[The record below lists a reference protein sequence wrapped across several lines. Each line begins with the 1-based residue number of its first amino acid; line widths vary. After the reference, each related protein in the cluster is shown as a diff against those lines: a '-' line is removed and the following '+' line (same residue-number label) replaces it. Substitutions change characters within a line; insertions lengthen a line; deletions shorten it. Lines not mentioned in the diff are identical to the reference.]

1 MENYGRG
8 GQQSLRR
15 SYLVLILR
23 LLPIQ
28 GLLPMGIYR
37 FGDFELNENSRA
49 LRLAGSEIE
58 VQPLV
63 FDFLAILLRHQ
74 DRALSKDELLETL
87 WPGVTVTEASLQ
99 RVASLARS
107 ILRQGGMETALRN
120 LPRFGYRIC
129 LDQLAASENGP
140 ARADGGDK
148 LSSPGSA
155 ILSARTAVAGRKWH
169 EAATSFAK
177 ADAVGELLTADLEE
191 WALALECMGRPAE
204 AIPLLARAVTEY
216 GVAGERLRAASPAIT
231 LAKIHLERGEL
242 AVAKGWHK
250 RAAQLIDTAADSR
263 EHGLW
268 CWMGA
273 RIMGAEA
280 EPEQALAF
288 AEQAFEVG
296 RQLEDPVVES
306 LGLIYRGF
314 FKLCLGETKSGQ
326 EDQDFAAALGLSSD
340 VDPIVGGILYCNI
353 LWACRNFGDW
363 SRANQWTFG
372 YEDWCRGH
380 GLEDLSG
387 SCRLHRA
394 EVLGVHGTLKEAE
407 ALVRAAL
414 DQLALD
420 APWATGDAL
429 RVLGDIHLAA
439 GDFAEAETAYR
450 ASHAAGWDPQP
461 GLALLQLEQGQAEA
475 AFSALER
482 SLAGNGW
489 PTLQRRGTVLA
500 TLAKVAARTDRRER
514 AKEVIVELETQP
526 QRWPMASIR
535 ALTAEAKA
543 ELLIQEERLTEAA
556 RELQAACSRWS
567 EVGSPINVA
576 DARLSLAA
584 LLIQLGD
591 RTGAELE
598 LGTALAAAKKVDS
611 ARLMRRCEELEGLL
625 AGTQKIATGIV
636 QALRA

>member
-1 MENYGRG
+1 
-8 GQQSLRR
+8 
-15 SYLVLILR
+15 
-23 LLPIQ
+23 
-28 GLLPMGIYR
+28 MGVYS
-37 FGDFELNENSRA
+37 FGDFELNEESRT
-49 LRLAGSEIE
+49 LRLTGREIE

-63 FDFLAILLRHQ
+63 FDFLAVLLRYR
-74 DRALSKDELLETL
+74 DRALSKEELLETL

-99 RVASLARS
+99 RVASLART
-107 ILRQGGMETALRN
+107 ILRQGGMETAMRN

-129 LDQLAASENGP
+129 LDRPASSNPNSSPVDPGAVIAGSQILR
-140 ARADGGDK
+140 ARA
-148 LSSPGSA
+148 A
-155 ILSARTAVAGRKWH
+155 ATARKWQEAVACFV
-169 EAATSFAK
+169 E
-177 ADAVGELLTADLEE
+177 ADAQQQVLTADLEE
-191 WALALECMGRPAE
+191 WALALECMGRPSE
-204 AIPLLARAVTEY
+204 AIPQLTRAVAAHSA
-216 GVAGERLRAASPAIT
+216 AGDRLRAASPAIT
-231 LAKIHLERGEL
+231 LARIHLERGEL
-242 AVAKGWHK
+242 PVAKGWHK
-250 RAAQLIDTAADSR
+250 RAAQLIDAATDSR

-280 EPEQALAF
+280 QPEQALAL

-296 RQLEDPVVES
+296 KHLEDPVVES

-314 FKLCLGETKSGQ
+314 FKLCLGETKAGE

-340 VDPIVGGILYCNI
+340 IDPIVGGILYCNI
-353 LWACRNFGDW
+353 LWACRSSGDW
-363 SRANQWTFG
+363 ARANQWTLG
-372 YEDWCRGH
+372 YERWCKGH
-380 GLEDLSG
+380 GLDDLSG

-407 ALVRAAL
+407 ALVRAAI

-439 GDFAEAETAYR
+439 GDLSEAEVAYR

-461 GLALLQLEQGQAEA
+461 GLALLQLELGQSEA
-475 AFSALER
+475 AFAALER
-482 SLAGNGW
+482 SLVGSSW
-489 PTLQRRGTVLA
+489 PTLQRKGLILA
-500 TLAKVAARTDRRER
+500 TLAKVAARTGRPER
-514 AKEVIVELETQP
+514 AKEVIAELESQP

-543 ELLIQEERLTEAA
+543 ELFSREDRLADAA
-556 RELQAACSRWS
+556 RELQIACSRWS
-567 EVGSPINVA
+567 EIGSPIGAA

-598 LGTALAAAKKVDS
+598 LGTALAAARKVGS
-611 ARLMRRCEELEGLL
+611 SRLMRRHDELKRLL
-625 AGTQKIATGIV
+625 ADVQKEPLDSA
-636 QALRA
+636 

>member
-1 MENYGRG
+1 
-8 GQQSLRR
+8 
-15 SYLVLILR
+15 
-23 LLPIQ
+23 
-28 GLLPMGIYR
+28 MGTYC
-37 FGDFELNENSRA
+37 FGDFELNEDSRA

-58 VQPLV
+58 TQPLV
-63 FDFLAILLRHQ
+63 FDFLAILLRHR
-74 DRALSKDELLETL
+74 DRAMSKDELFDTL

-129 LDQLAASENGP
+129 IDQPAASENGAAAGAGNP
-140 ARADGGDK
+140 
-148 LSSPGSA
+148 SSPGSP
-155 ILSARTAVAGRKWH
+155 ILSARAAVAARKWH
-169 EAATSFAK
+169 EAATAFAE
-177 ADAVGELLTADLEE
+177 ADAADELLTADLEE

-204 AIPLLARAVTEY
+204 AIPFLTRAATEY

-231 LAKIHLERGEL
+231 LARIHLERGEL
-242 AVAKGWHK
+242 AVAKGWHM
-250 RAAQLIDTAADSR
+250 RAAQLIGTAAESR

-280 EPEQALAF
+280 EPRLALAL

-296 RQLEDPVVES
+296 RHLDDPVVES

-363 SRANQWTFG
+363 TRANQWTLG

-380 GLEDLSG
+380 GLEDMSG

-394 EVLGVHGTLKEAE
+394 EVLGIHGTLKEAE
-407 ALVRAAL
+407 ALVRTAL
-414 DQLALD
+414 EQLALD

-482 SLAGNGW
+482 SLVGNGW
-489 PTLQRRGTVLA
+489 PTLQRRALVLA
-500 TLAKVAARTDRRER
+500 TLAKVAARTDRLER
-514 AKEVIVELETQP
+514 AKAVIAELESDP
-526 QRWPMASIR
+526 QRWPIASIR

-543 ELLIQEERLTEAA
+543 ELFIRENRLAEAV
-556 RELQAACSRWS
+556 RELQIACSRWN
-567 EVGSPINVA
+567 EIGSPINVA

-584 LLIQLGD
+584 LLMQLGD

-598 LGTALAAAKKVDS
+598 LGTVVSIATKVDS
-611 ARLMRRCEELEGLL
+611 PRLMRRYEELMALL
-625 AGTQKIATGIV
+625 AGA
-636 QALRA
+636 QAAAVAGA

>member
-1 MENYGRG
+1 
-8 GQQSLRR
+8 
-15 SYLVLILR
+15 
-23 LLPIQ
+23 
-28 GLLPMGIYR
+28 MGVYC
-37 FGDFELNENSRA
+37 FGNFVLNEDSRG
-49 LRLAGSEIE
+49 LRLADREID

-74 DRALSKDELLETL
+74 NRALSKDELLETL

-107 ILRQGGMETALRN
+107 VLRQGSMETALRN

-129 LDQLAASENGP
+129 LDPPTVSDRSTSPVDPGAAP
-140 ARADGGDK
+140 
-148 LSSPGSA
+148 SSPGSQ
-155 ILSARTAVAGRKWH
+155 ILRARTAATARKWQ
-169 EAATSFAK
+169 EAATLFAE
-177 ADAVGELLTADLEE
+177 ADAAQQLLTADLEE

-204 AIPLLARAVTEY
+204 AIPLLTRAVAAYNT
-216 GVAGERLRAASPAIT
+216 AGQRLRAASPAIT
-231 LAKIHLERGEL
+231 LARIHLERGEL

-250 RAAQLIDTAADSR
+250 RAAQLIDTATDSR
-263 EHGLW
+263 EQGLW

-280 EPEQALAF
+280 EPEQALAL

-296 RQLEDPVVES
+296 KQLEDPVVES

-314 FKLCLGETKSGQ
+314 FKLCLGETKSGE

-340 VDPIVGGILYCNI
+340 IDPIVGGILYCNI

-363 SRANQWTFG
+363 ARANQWTLG
-372 YEDWCRGH
+372 YESWCKGH

-414 DQLALD
+414 EQLALD

-429 RVLGDIHLAA
+429 RVLGDIHLSA
-439 GDFAEAETAYR
+439 GDLAEAEAAYR

-475 AFSALER
+475 AFASLER
-482 SLAGNGW
+482 SLVGNGW
-489 PTLQRRGTVLA
+489 PTLQRNGLILA
-500 TLAKVAARTDRRER
+500 TLAKVAARTGRPER
-514 AKEVIVELETQP
+514 AKEVIAELEKQP

-535 ALTAEAKA
+535 ALTAVAKA
-543 ELLIQEERLTEAA
+543 ELFTREDRLAEAA
-556 RELQAACSRWS
+556 RELQVACARWN
-567 EVGSPINVA
+567 EIGSPINAA
-576 DARLSLAA
+576 DARLSLAV

-591 RTGAELE
+591 HTGAELE
-598 LGTALAAAKKVDS
+598 LGTVLAVARKVDS
-611 ARLMRRCEELEGLL
+611 PRLLRRCDELRTLL
-625 AGTQKIATGIV
+625 AGATKETAQPLPRTHPGG
-636 QALRA
+636 

>member
-1 MENYGRG
+1 
-8 GQQSLRR
+8 
-15 SYLVLILR
+15 
-23 LLPIQ
+23 
-28 GLLPMGIYR
+28 MGIHC
-37 FGDFELNENSRA
+37 FGDFELNESSRA
-49 LRLAGSEIE
+49 IRLAGNEIE

-87 WPGVTVTEASLQ
+87 WPDVTVTEASLQ

-107 ILRQGGMETALRN
+107 VLRQGGMEAALRN

-129 LDQLAASENGP
+129 LDQAATSEKGP
-140 ARADGGDK
+140 APADTGSRR
-148 LSSPGSA
+148 SSPGTQ
-155 ILSARTAVAGRKWH
+155 ILAARAAAAARKWN
-169 EAATSFAK
+169 EAAAAFRE
-177 ADAVGELLTADLEE
+177 ADAADELLTADLEE
-191 WALALECMGRPAE
+191 WALALECIGRPSE
-204 AIPLLARAVTEY
+204 AIPLLTRAATEY
-216 GVAGERLRAASPAIT
+216 GMAGERLRAASPAIT
-231 LAKIHLERGEL
+231 LAMIHLERGEL
-242 AVAKGWHK
+242 AAAKGWHK
-250 RAAQLIDTAADSR
+250 RAAQLIDKATESR

-273 RIMGAEA
+273 RIKGAEA
-280 EPEQALAF
+280 EPEHALAL

-296 RQLEDPVVES
+296 KNLEDPVVES

-314 FKLCLGETKSGQ
+314 FKLCLGETKAGQ

-363 SRANQWTFG
+363 ARANQWSLS
-372 YEDWCRGH
+372 YEGWCRGH
-380 GLEDLSG
+380 GLEELTG

-394 EVLGVHGTLKEAE
+394 EVLGVHGTLREAE

-414 DQLALD
+414 DQLTLD
-420 APWATGDAL
+420 APWAKGDAL

-439 GDFAEAETAYR
+439 GDFAEADAAYR

-461 GLALLQLEQGQAEA
+461 GFALLQMELGQAEA

-482 SLAGNGW
+482 SLVGNGW
-489 PTLQRRGTVLA
+489 PTLQRRGMVLA
-500 TLAKVAARTDRRER
+500 TLAKVAARTDRLER
-514 AKEVIVELETQP
+514 AKAVIAELESES

-543 ELLIQEERLTEAA
+543 ELSMRDNRFNEAV
-556 RELQAACSRWS
+556 RELQTACSRWA
-567 EVGSPINVA
+567 EIGSPTNCA

-584 LLIQLGD
+584 LLIQQGD

-598 LGTALAAAKKVDS
+598 LGTALAVAKKVDS
-611 ARLMRRCEELEGLL
+611 SRLMRRCEELASLL
-625 AGTQKIATGIV
+625 AGGQKAIADS
-636 QALRA
+636 A

>member
-1 MENYGRG
+1 
-8 GQQSLRR
+8 
-15 SYLVLILR
+15 
-23 LLPIQ
+23 
-28 GLLPMGIYR
+28 MGIYC
-37 FGDFELNENSRA
+37 FGDFELNEESRA

-63 FDFLAILLRHQ
+63 FDFFAVLLRHKE
-74 DRALSKDELLETL
+74 RALSKDELLERL
-87 WPGVTVTEASLQ
+87 WPDVTVTEASLQ
-99 RVASLARS
+99 RVASLARG

-129 LDQLAASENGP
+129 LDQPAALQTRP
-140 ARADGGDK
+140 APADGGGRP
-148 LSSPGSA
+148 SIPGLP
-155 ILSARTAVAGRKWH
+155 ILSARAAVAARKWH
-169 EAATSFAK
+169 DAAASFTQ
-177 ADAVGELLTADLEE
+177 ADAADELLTADLEE

-204 AIPLLARAVTEY
+204 AIPLLARAVTAY

-231 LAKIHLERGEL
+231 LARIHLERGEL

-250 RAAQLIDTAADSR
+250 RAAQLIDTASDSR

-280 EPEQALAF
+280 EPEQALAL
-288 AEQAFEVG
+288 AEQAFAVG
-296 RQLEDPVVES
+296 RHLDDPVVES

-314 FKLCLGETKSGQ
+314 FKLCLGETKAGQ
-326 EDQDFAAALGLSSD
+326 EDQDLAAALGLSSD

-363 SRANQWTFG
+363 SRANQWTLG

-439 GDFAEAETAYR
+439 GEFTEAETAYR

-482 SLAGNGW
+482 SLVGNGW
-489 PTLQRRGTVLA
+489 PTLQRRGMVLA
-500 TLAKVAARTDRRER
+500 TLAKVAARTNRRER
-514 AKEVIVELETQP
+514 AKEVIAELETQP
-526 QRWPMASIR
+526 QRWPMASIQ

-543 ELLIQEERLTEAA
+543 ELFMQEERPAEAA
-556 RELQAACSRWS
+556 RELQIACSHWN
-567 EVGSPINVA
+567 EIGSPINVA

-584 LLIQLGD
+584 LLIRMGD
-591 RTGAELE
+591 RSGAELE
-598 LGTALAAAKKVDS
+598 LGTALAIAKKVDS
-611 ARLMRRCEELEGLL
+611 SRLMRRCDELKGLI
-625 AGTQKIATGIV
+625 AGA
-636 QALRA
+636 QAVAAGSV

>member
-1 MENYGRG
+1 
-8 GQQSLRR
+8 
-15 SYLVLILR
+15 
-23 LLPIQ
+23 
-28 GLLPMGIYR
+28 MGIHR

-49 LRLAGSEIE
+49 LRRAGSEIE

-87 WPGVTVTEASLQ
+87 WPDVTVTEASLQ
-99 RVASLARS
+99 RVASLARGV
-107 ILRQGGMETALRN
+107 LRQGGLETALRN

-129 LDQLAASENGP
+129 LDQAVASENWSAP
-140 ARADGGDK
+140 ADGGDK
-148 LSSPGSA
+148 PSSPGSP
-155 ILSARTAVAGRKWH
+155 ILSARAAAAARKWH
-169 EAATSFAK
+169 EAAASFAQ
-177 ADAVGELLTADLEE
+177 ADAADELLTADLEE

-204 AIPLLARAVTEY
+204 AIPLLARAVTAY

-250 RAAQLIDTAADSR
+250 RAAQLIDSATESR

-288 AEQAFEVG
+288 AEQAFKVG
-296 RQLEDPVVES
+296 KHLEDPVVES

-340 VDPIVGGILYCNI
+340 IDPVVGGILYCNI
-353 LWACRNFGDW
+353 LWSCRNFGDW
-363 SRANQWTFG
+363 ARANQWTSG
-372 YEDWCRGH
+372 YENWCKGH
-380 GLEDLSG
+380 GLENLSG

-439 GDFAEAETAYR
+439 GDLVEAETAYR

-482 SLAGNGW
+482 SLVGNGW
-489 PTLQRRGTVLA
+489 PTLQRRGIVLA
-500 TLAKVAARTDRRER
+500 TLAKVAARTDRYER
-514 AKEVIVELETQP
+514 AKEVIAELEAQP

-535 ALTAEAKA
+535 ALTGEAKA
-543 ELLIQEERLTEAA
+543 ELFIQEGRLAEAV
-556 RELQAACSRWS
+556 RELQTACSLWN
-567 EVGSPINVA
+567 EIGSPINVA

-584 LLIQLGD
+584 LLVQLDD
-591 RTGAELE
+591 RNGAELE
-598 LGTALAAAKKVDS
+598 LGTALALAKKLDS
-611 ARLMRRCEELEGLL
+611 SRLMRRCEELKDML
-625 AGTQKIATGIV
+625 AGTQKAAVGSV
-636 QALRA
+636 

>member
-1 MENYGRG
+1 
-8 GQQSLRR
+8 
-15 SYLVLILR
+15 
-23 LLPIQ
+23 
-28 GLLPMGIYR
+28 MGTHC
-37 FGDFELNENSRA
+37 FGDFELNESSRA
-49 LRLAGSEIE
+49 IRLAGNEIE

-74 DRALSKDELLETL
+74 DRAMSKDELLETL

-107 ILRQGGMETALRN
+107 VLRQGGMEAALRN

-129 LDQLAASENGP
+129 LDQAATSEKGP
-140 ARADGGDK
+140 APADTGSRR
-148 LSSPGSA
+148 SSPGTP
-155 ILSARTAVAGRKWH
+155 ILAARAAVAARKWH
-169 EAATSFAK
+169 EAAAAFRE
-177 ADAVGELLTADLEE
+177 ADAADELLTADLEE
-191 WALALECMGRPAE
+191 WALALECMGRPSE
-204 AIPLLARAVTEY
+204 AIPLLTRAATEH
-216 GVAGERLRAASPAIT
+216 GMAGERLRAASPAIT
-231 LAKIHLERGEL
+231 LAMIHLERGEL
-242 AVAKGWHK
+242 AAAKGWHK
-250 RAAQLIDTAADSR
+250 RAAQLIDKATESR

-273 RIMGAEA
+273 RIKGAEA
-280 EPEQALAF
+280 EPEHALAL

-296 RQLEDPVVES
+296 KNLEDPVVES

-314 FKLCLGETKSGQ
+314 FKLCLGETKAGE
-326 EDQDFAAALGLSSD
+326 EDQDLAAALGLSSD

-363 SRANQWTFG
+363 ARANQWSLS
-372 YEDWCRGH
+372 YEGWCRGH
-380 GLEDLSG
+380 GLEELTG

-394 EVLGVHGTLKEAE
+394 EVLGVHGTLREAE

-414 DQLALD
+414 DQLTLD
-420 APWATGDAL
+420 APWAKGDAL

-439 GDFAEAETAYR
+439 GDFVEADAAYR

-461 GLALLQLEQGQAEA
+461 GFALLQMELGQAEA

-482 SLAGNGW
+482 SLVGNGW
-489 PTLQRRGTVLA
+489 PTLQRRGMVLA
-500 TLAKVAARTDRRER
+500 TLAKVAARTDRLER
-514 AKEVIVELETQP
+514 AKAVIAELESEP

-543 ELLIQEERLTEAA
+543 ELLMRENRFTEAA
-556 RELQAACSRWS
+556 RELQTACSRWADI
-567 EVGSPINVA
+567 GSPTNCA
-576 DARLSLAA
+576 DARLSLAT

-598 LGTALAAAKKVDS
+598 LGTALAVAKKVDS
-611 ARLMRRCEELEGLL
+611 PRLVRRCEELTSLL
-625 AGTQKIATGIV
+625 GGDENAMAGSA
-636 QALRA
+636 

>member
-1 MENYGRG
+1 
-8 GQQSLRR
+8 
-15 SYLVLILR
+15 
-23 LLPIQ
+23 
-28 GLLPMGIYR
+28 MGVYC
-37 FGDFELNENSRA
+37 FGDFELNEESRA
-49 LRLAGSEIE
+49 LRLTDREIE

-107 ILRQGGMETALRN
+107 ILRHGGMETALRN

-129 LDQLAASENGP
+129 LDPSAASDRN
-140 ARADGGDK
+140 
-148 LSSPGSA
+148 SSPVDSANAPVIPGSQ
-155 ILSARTAVAGRKWH
+155 ILRARTAATARKWQ
-169 EAATSFAK
+169 EAVAFFIE
-177 ADAVGELLTADLEE
+177 ADVAQQLLTADLEE

-204 AIPLLARAVTEY
+204 AIPQLTRAVASY
-216 GVAGERLRAASPAIT
+216 SVAGQRLRAASPANT
-231 LAKIHLERGEL
+231 LARIHLERGEL

-250 RAAQLIDTAADSR
+250 RAAQLIDTATGSR

-280 EPEQALAF
+280 EPEQALAL
-288 AEQAFEVG
+288 ADQAFEVG
-296 RQLEDPVVES
+296 KHLEDPVVES

-314 FKLCLGETKSGQ
+314 FKLCLGETKSGE

-340 VDPIVGGILYCNI
+340 IDPVVGGILYCNI

-363 SRANQWTFG
+363 ARADQWTLG
-372 YEDWCRGH
+372 YESWCKGH
-380 GLEDLSG
+380 GLEGLSG

-394 EVLGVHGTLKEAE
+394 EVLGIHGTLKEAE
-407 ALVRAAL
+407 LLVREAL
-414 DQLALD
+414 DQLTLD

-439 GDFAEAETAYR
+439 GDLAEAEAAYR

-475 AFSALER
+475 AFAALER
-482 SLAGNGW
+482 SLIGNGW
-489 PTLQRRGTVLA
+489 PTLQRKGLVLA
-500 TLAKVAARTDRRER
+500 ALAKVAARTGRSER
-514 AKEVIVELETQP
+514 AKEVIAELETQP

-543 ELLIQEERLTEAA
+543 ELFAREDQLADAA
-556 RELQAACSRWS
+556 RELQVACARWS
-567 EVGSPINVA
+567 EIGSPINAA

-598 LGTALAAAKKVDS
+598 LGTALAVAKKVDS
-611 ARLMRRCEELEGLL
+611 SRLMRRHEELKGRL
-625 AGTQKIATGIV
+625 AGVQKERLG
-636 QALRA
+636 

>member
-1 MENYGRG
+1 MARRADGELRKRRPTVLMP
-8 GQQSLRR
+8 SL
-15 SYLVLILR
+15 SSSDP
-23 LLPIQ
+23 LPTAVT
-28 GLLPMGIYR
+28 GLLPMGTYC
-37 FGDFELNENSRA
+37 FGDFELNEDARA

-63 FDFLAILLRHQ
+63 FDFLAILLRHR
-74 DRALSKDELLETL
+74 DRAMSKDELLETL

-99 RVASLARS
+99 RVASLARGV
-107 ILRQGGMETALRN
+107 LRQGGMETALRN

-129 LDQLAASENGP
+129 LDLPPISANGP
-140 ARADGGDK
+140 AGAGGK
-148 LSSPGSA
+148 LSSPGSPV
-155 ILSARTAVAGRKWH
+155 LSAREAVAARKWH
-169 EAATSFAK
+169 EAAACFTE
-177 ADAVGELLTADLEE
+177 ADAAGELLTADLEE

-204 AIPLLARAVTEY
+204 AIPLLARAVTAY
-216 GVAGERLRAASPAIT
+216 GVAGERLRAASPAIG
-231 LAKIHLERGEL
+231 LARVHLERGEL

-250 RAAQLIDTAADSR
+250 RAAQLIDGSTDSR

-280 EPEQALAF
+280 EPEQALAL
-288 AEQAFEVG
+288 AEQAFAVG
-296 RQLEDPVVES
+296 RDLEDPVVES

-340 VDPIVGGILYCNI
+340 VDPVVGGILYCNI

-363 SRANQWTFG
+363 ARANQWTLG
-372 YEDWCRGH
+372 YEDWCKGH

-414 DQLALD
+414 DQLAVD

-439 GDFAEAETAYR
+439 GDLTEAETAYR

-482 SLAGNGW
+482 SLVGNGW
-489 PTLQRRGTVLA
+489 PTLQRRGMVLA
-500 TLAKVAARTDRRER
+500 TLAKVAARTNRLER
-514 AKEVIVELETQP
+514 AKEVIAELESQP

-535 ALTAEAKA
+535 ALSAEAKA
-543 ELLIQEERLTEAA
+543 ELFIREDRPTEAV
-556 RELQAACSRWS
+556 RELQTACSRWS
-567 EVGSPINVA
+567 EVGSPVNVA
-576 DARLSLAA
+576 DARLALAA

-591 RTGAELE
+591 RSGAELE
-598 LGTALAAAKKVDS
+598 LGTALALAKKVDS
-611 ARLMRRCEELEGLL
+611 SRLTRRCEELKGLVV
-625 AGTQKIATGIV
+625 GTQKIAMGG
-636 QALRA
+636 A